1 MAYDGRIE
9 TGTSRTGVISYNG
22 EYDSFNT
29 TFIAGLTYSVAA
41 KGASSGSGSLADP
54 NIALYSGN
62 TRLLFND
69 DVNPPN
75 DSTPGTNRDGQLTFT
90 IGAGGTGVYSLVVG
104 EQGNNATGSYTLT
117 VSAGYASNAADNV
130 TGTAY
135 SDAIHGMAGNDLL
148 YGLGGNDNLI
158 GGTGNDTL
166 LGGDLG
172 DVLQGQAGDD
182 VLRGQAGNDIL
193 YGAIGADDLYGGT
206 GADTFRFLS
215 HVESNSRYG
224 VDVIAGADGAIA
236 FEGVGV
242 VGGDVLDLRGMDANL
257 LVAGNQ
263 DFVFSTSRAAGTV
276 ALSESAGN
284 TVLSGHVNNDGVA
297 DFTIVIADGSISAH
311 NYSANEFLL

>member
-117 VSAGYASNAADNV
+117 VSAGYASNAADSV
-130 TGTAY
+130 TGTC
-135 SDAIHGMAGNDLL
+135 LL
-148 YGLGGNDNLI
+148 Y
-158 GGTGNDTL
+158 
-166 LGGDLG
+166 
-172 DVLQGQAGDD
+172 
-182 VLRGQAGNDIL
+182 
-193 YGAIGADDLYGGT
+193 
-206 GADTFRFLS
+206 
-215 HVESNSRYG
+215 
-224 VDVIAGADGAIA
+224 
-236 FEGVGV
+236 
-242 VGGDVLDLRGMDANL
+242 
-257 LVAGNQ
+257 
-263 DFVFSTSRAAGTV
+263 TSPSPR
-276 ALSESAGN
+276 
-284 TVLSGHVNNDGVA
+284 D
-297 DFTIVIADGSISAH
+297 
-311 NYSANEFLL
+311 